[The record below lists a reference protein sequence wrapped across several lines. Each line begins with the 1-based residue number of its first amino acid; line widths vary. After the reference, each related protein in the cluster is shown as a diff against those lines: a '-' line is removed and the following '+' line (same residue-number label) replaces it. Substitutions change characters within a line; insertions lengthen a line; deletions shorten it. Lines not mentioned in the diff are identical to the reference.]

1 MKKYSTCH
9 RTVKPYFKVVINV
22 TNYFSS
28 KKGNELPQKPVVI
41 LISLIIEALKILTS
55 NSCQ

>member
-22 TNYFSS
+22 TKYFSS
-28 KKGNELPQKPVVI
+28 KKEM
-41 LISLIIEALKILTS
+41 
-55 NSCQ
+55 NSRRNP

>member
-22 TNYFSS
+22 TKYFSS

-55 NSCQ
+55 N